1 MSAHDPMKDKDGNP
15 LIQRYTANDRSN
27 HWITAICF
35 ILLAVSGLAMFHPA
49 TSWMAVFLGGGQWT
63 RILHPFLGVVMFIS
77 FAVLVFRFW
86 HHNKIDQADKQWMKQ
101 IGDVLTNREDRLP
114 KIGMYNAGQKILF
127 FVLIASMVGLLLSG
141 IVIWRAYFAFYFPI
155 DVVRFAALL
164 HAFSAFVLICS
175 IIVHIYAAFW
185 VKGSIGAMVRGT
197 VTYGWARKHHP
208 RWFESVIKKQRD

>member
-1 MSAHDPMKDKDGNP
+1 MSTPDRDKDGNP

-49 TSWMAVFLGGGQWT
+49 MSWMAVFLGGGQWT

-77 FAVLVFRFW
+77 FAVLVVRFW
-86 HHNKIDQADKQWMKQ
+86 HHNHIEKYDVQWMKQ

-208 RWFESVIKKQRD
+208 RWFEAEVKKQRD